1 MGWRKDPRTWLAL
14 AGTLL
19 LWASAFAG
27 IREGMQVT
35 ADGAVGPGGYG
46 PGEVALLRFATASAV
61 LAGFALLTRMR
72 LPRREDLLGIVVAG
86 VVGITGYH
94 VPLNFGEL
102 TVSSGA
108 AALLIAAGPVF
119 VALMSMV
126 VLHERLSLAGWIGII
141 VAFAGT
147 AVISV
152 GGDDGFRFSAG
163 AVLVLC
169 AAFTTAVYFVLSK
182 RLLERY
188 SPLEFTCYAIW
199 AGTIP
204 MLVFTPTFV
213 AQAQHATLSATL
225 SVVYLGVF
233 PAAIAYVMSNY
244 ALARMPASIMT
255 AFLYLSPVLAGLIAW
270 LWRGEIPTALTIA
283 GGVVVIAGVVVV
295 QRWGYTRRHV
305 ETAPGMMPSDAPA
318 DSPGA
323 TPQ

>member
-1 MGWRKDPRTWLAL
+1 MGWRRDPLTWFAL
-14 AGTLL
+14 VGTLV
-19 LWASAFAG
+19 LWASAFPG

-35 ADGAVGPGGYG
+35 AAGTVGPGGYG

-61 LAGFALLTRMR
+61 LVVFAVLTRMR
-72 LPRREDLLGIVVAG
+72 LPRREDLLGIAVAG

-94 VPLNFGEL
+94 VPLNYGEL

-119 VALMSMV
+119 VALMSMA
-126 VLHERLSLAGWIGII
+126 VLHERLSLAGWLGIV

-152 GGDDGFRFSAG
+152 GGEGGVRLSAG
-163 AVLVLC
+163 ALLVLC

-204 MLVFTPTFV
+204 MLVFTPSFV
-213 AQAQHATLSATL
+213 VQAQHAVPSATL
-225 SVVYLGVF
+225 SVIYLGVF

-255 AFLYLSPVLAGLIAW
+255 TFLYLSPVLAGLIAW
-270 LWRGEIPTALTIA
+270 LWRGEVPTTLTLA
-283 GGVVVIAGVVVV
+283 GGVVVIAGVVIV
-295 QRWGYTRRHV
+295 QRWGQT
-305 ETAPGMMPSDAPA
+305 
-318 DSPGA
+318 
-323 TPQ
+323 Q

>member
-14 AGTLL
+14 VGTLL

-35 ADGAVGPGGYG
+35 AAGAVGPGGYG
-46 PGEVALLRFATASAV
+46 PGEVALLRFGTASAV
-61 LAGFALLTRMR
+61 LAVFAVLTRMR
-72 LPRREDLLGIVVAG
+72 LPRREDLLGIAVAG

-102 TVSSGA
+102 TVNSGA

-119 VALMSMV
+119 VALMSMG
-126 VLHERLSLAGWIGII
+126 VLHERLSKVGWLGIL

-152 GGDDGFRFSAG
+152 GGEAGLRFSAG
-163 AVLVLC
+163 ALLVLL
-169 AAFTTAVYFVLSK
+169 AAFTTAIYFVLSK
-182 RLLERY
+182 RLLARY

-204 MLVFTPTFV
+204 MLVFAPTFV
-213 AQAQHATLSATL
+213 VQAQHAVPSATL
-225 SVVYLGVF
+225 SVIYLGIF
-233 PAAIAYVMSNY
+233 PAAIAYVLSNY

-255 AFLYLSPVLAGLIAW
+255 TFLYLSPVLAGLIAW
-270 LWRGEIPTALTIA
+270 LWRGEVPTALTVA

-295 QRWGYTRRHV
+295 QTWG
-305 ETAPGMMPSDAPA
+305 
-318 DSPGA
+318 SPGRPA
-323 TPQ
+323 SSTPQPATLSAEAEPAAGPQ